1 MVAFSKQSCSVFWLK
16 STDNMDLPGSIKG
29 KLGGPSQRRLAT
41 SITSS
46 VLQCVRP
53 FLIILV
59 HSIASSHLVSC
70 IYFTACKRSHLACFP
85 GDAVIL
91 IMQQTK

>member
-16 STDNMDLPGSIKG
+16 NKDNMDLPCSVKG

-46 VLQCVRP
+46 VLQSVCL
-53 FLIILV
+53 FLMISYHIIAFGHLNELYLV
-59 HSIASSHLVSC
+59 KGPI
-70 IYFTACKRSHLACFP
+70 
-85 GDAVIL
+85 
-91 IMQQTK
+91 